1 MPKTING
8 LMKYLR
14 DAKGIEIAG
23 TTQKRQL
30 RNMGYYHGYKGYR
43 FIGRASN
50 QIPYSDFKQLMA
62 VYEFDMQLKALFYPH
77 LMTIETS
84 LKNIVL
90 EEIINAGNSDSFNYI
105 YTNLLTDYKRF
116 PAGSDKQKKAIK
128 QRLALRN
135 RVYSALTRNY
145 ESGKDVVQHFYH
157 KGANVPIWAIFEILT
172 LGEFGAFFGCLNE
185 PLRKSV
191 SVELGVYEPADT
203 NTVLAQKIIFA
214 LKELRNAVAHND
226 VTFDTRFSR
235 ASINGAVMQALSI
248 ATGIADI
255 NFKSIFDYVILLV
268 FLQKNMGTPK
278 RELHQFISGI
288 RAAQEK
294 LRQELPYP
302 LYSKIIATD
311 TRKKLNELDNFV
323 SR

>member
-1 MPKTING
+1 MR
-8 LMKYLR
+8 YLR
-14 DAKGIEIAG
+14 DVKGIEVRGAA
-23 TTQKRQL
+23 QKRQL

-50 QIPYSDFKQLMA
+50 KIPYSNFKQLMA

-77 LMTIETS
+77 LMAIETS

-90 EEIINAGNSDSFNYI
+90 EEIINAGNSDNFNYI

-128 QRLALRN
+128 QRLSLRN

-145 ESGKDVVQHFYH
+145 EGGKEVVQHFYH
-157 KGANVPIWAIFEILT
+157 KGASVPIWAIFEILT
-172 LGEFGAFFGCLNE
+172 LGEFGAFFGCLME
-185 PLRKSV
+185 PLRKNV
-191 SVELGVYEPADT
+191 SLKLGVHEPVDT

-226 VTFDTRFSR
+226 ITFDTRFSR
-235 ASINGAVMQALSI
+235 SNIDGAVMQALSI
-248 ATGIADI
+248 ATGIANI
-255 NFKSIFDYVILLV
+255 KFKSIFDYVILLV
-268 FLQKNMGTPK
+268 FLLKNIGTPK
-278 RELHQFISGI
+278 RELHQFIGSV

-302 LYSKIIATD
+302 LYAKIIASD

>member
-1 MPKTING
+1 MPKSING
-8 LMKYLR
+8 LMRYLR
-14 DAKGIEIAG
+14 DQKGIKISGA
-23 TTQKRQL
+23 TQKRQL

-43 FIGRASN
+43 FVGRASN
-50 QIPYSDFKQLMA
+50 KIPYSDFKQLMA
-62 VYEFDMQLKALFYPH
+62 VYDFDMQLKALFYPH

-90 EEIINAGNSDSFNYI
+90 EEIIDEGGSDNFNYI
-105 YTNLLTDYKRF
+105 YTNLLTDYKKF
-116 PAGSDKQKKAIK
+116 PAGSAKQKKAIK

-145 ESGKDVVQHFYH
+145 ESEKEVVQHFYH
-157 KGANVPIWAIFEILT
+157 KGSSVPIWAIFEILT
-172 LGEFGAFFGCLNE
+172 LGEFGSFFGCLKE
-185 PLRKSV
+185 PLRKNV
-191 SVELGVYEPADT
+191 SSTLGVYAPADT

-235 ASINGAVMQALSI
+235 SSIDGAVMKALSI
-248 ATGIADI
+248 ATGITDI
-255 NFKSIFDYVILLV
+255 RFESIFDYVILLV
-268 FLQKNMGTPK
+268 FLLKNIGTPK
-278 RELHQFISGI
+278 RELHQFIGNI

-302 LYSKIIATD
+302 IYAKIIASD
-311 TRKKLNELDNFV
+311 TRKKLNGLDDFV
-323 SR
+323 SK